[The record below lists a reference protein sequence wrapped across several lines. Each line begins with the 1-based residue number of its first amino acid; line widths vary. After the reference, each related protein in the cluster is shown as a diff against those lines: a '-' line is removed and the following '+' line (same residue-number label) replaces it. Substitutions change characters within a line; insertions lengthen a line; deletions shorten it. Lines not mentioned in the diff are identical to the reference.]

1 MPGFLRFSYGRHGG
15 FYCNGDRQDGADGT
29 GLLCRNGLRGASAH
43 RRGGN
48 RRRPLAA
55 AASAIQKRVTSRAA
69 DIAPT
74 IARLQAGGATTL
86 RALAAALNG
95 LGVTAARGGEWDA
108 TQVWR
113 LLAVIGDASAP
124 GLRCRFG
131 SGASA

>member
-15 FYCNGDRQDGADGT
+15 FTATEIEDGAGGGT

-74 IARLQAGGATTL
+74 IARLQAGATTL
-86 RALAAALNG
+86 RTLAAALNG
-95 LGVTAARGGEWDA
+95 LGVTTARGGNG
-108 TQVWR
+108 TR
-113 LLAVIGDASAP
+113 
-124 GLRCRFG
+124 RRFG
-131 SGASA
+131 GSSR

>member
-1 MPGFLRFSYGRHGG
+1 MGFGVPAGIG
-15 FYCNGDRQDGADGT
+15 VAAT
-29 GLLCRNGLRGASAH
+29 G
-43 RRGGN
+43 
-48 RRRPLAA
+48 RRPLAA

-108 TQVWR
+108 TQVRR

-124 GLRCRFG
+124 GRR
-131 SGASA
+131 

>member
-29 GLLCRNGLRGASAH
+29 GGYY
-43 RRGGN
+43 GGMGFGVPAGIGVAATGH
-48 RRRPLAA
+48 RPLA

-108 TQVWR
+108 TQVRR

-124 GLRCRFG
+124 GLR
-131 SGASA
+131 

>member
-1 MPGFLRFSYGRHGG
+1 M
-15 FYCNGDRQDGADGT
+15 DGT
-29 GLLCRNGLRGASAH
+29 EAFTATEIDKTALTAPGYYAGMGFGVPAGIGVAAT
-43 RRGGN
+43 G
-48 RRRPLAA
+48 RRPLAA

-124 GLRCRFG
+124 GLR
-131 SGASA
+131 